1 MDLRA
6 LSPLWLD
13 QTSGMSIIS
22 WISALRTVSA
32 LHHAAALPKRGSLCT
47 NRSLNAAPI
56 SYGGTSIATSTK
68 IASEC
73 VMKKIGANG
82 VKSQV

>member
-47 NRSLNAAPI
+47 NRSLNAAPVSDI
-56 SYGGTSIATSTK
+56 REVLLY
-68 IASEC
+68 
-73 VMKKIGANG
+73 
-82 VKSQV
+82 SQLFALNRQRY